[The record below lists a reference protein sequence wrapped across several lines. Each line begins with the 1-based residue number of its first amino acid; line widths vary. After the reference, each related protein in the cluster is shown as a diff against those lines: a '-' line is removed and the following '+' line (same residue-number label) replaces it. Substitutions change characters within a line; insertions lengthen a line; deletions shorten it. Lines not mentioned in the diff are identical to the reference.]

1 MSPSIAIASRN
12 LLRSP
17 KRSLSLMAL
26 LCAAFLTVTLIRA
39 GYAEMFDQ
47 VRKSRYETNG
57 HFSFSPKSGTEL
69 SWETYLAIKEEAAS
83 SGRFTGL
90 SASVDLD
97 GLVGTELRS
106 APVSGEAV
114 EGFFPDWEADGAV
127 KAELG
132 GALAQS
138 LALKVGDEFSAF
150 IGGIGLTLRLEN
162 IVETEVT
169 TRDRFF
175 VRLPLEA
182 FAAAGEVRRVNRVRV
197 WTAGADSDRSALI
210 REAQAWPGVADCEWR
225 AAELGNTEI
234 NSIIRVYEDNFR
246 VIFVVVGFVT
256 LLALANVMLLSTW
269 ERGVELGTMLSL
281 GTPVSHLVRTL
292 VLESVFLALAAC
304 VVGSVLSLAACA
316 VVNLAGGVTFPPPPT
331 ISSPVHLTLKS
342 EPAAFFLAAGLSL
355 SCAAAAGLIASAGL
369 RKAALIDLLFER
381 N

>member
-1 MSPSIAIASRN
+1 
-12 LLRSP
+12 
-17 KRSLSLMAL
+17 MAL

-39 GYAEMFDQ
+39 GYADMFDQ
-47 VRKSRYETNG
+47 VRKSRYESNG
-57 HFSFSPKSGTEL
+57 HFSFSPKAGTEL
-69 SWETYLAIKEEAAS
+69 SWETYLAIKERAAS
-83 SGRFTGL
+83 VGKFTRL
-90 SASVDLD
+90 SASMEVD

-114 EGFFPDWEADGAV
+114 EGAFDDWETDGAV

-132 GALAQS
+132 AALAES
-138 LALKVGDEFSAF
+138 LELKAGDEFSAF
-150 IGGIGLTLRLEN
+150 VGGVGLTLNLEN

-169 TRDRFF
+169 TRDRFY

-182 FAAAGEVRRVNRVRV
+182 FAAAGKVSRVNRVRV
-197 WTAGADSDRSALI
+197 WTSGAGDRSALI
-210 REAQAWPGVADCEWR
+210 REAQAWPGLADCDWQ

-246 VIFVVVGFVT
+246 VIFVVVGFVI

-281 GTPVSHLVRTL
+281 GTPSAHLVRVL

-304 VVGSVLSLAACA
+304 VAGSVLSLAACA

-331 ISSPVHLTLKS
+331 ISSPLHLTLKS
-342 EPAAFFLAAGLSL
+342 EPAAYFLAAGLSL

-369 RKAALIDLLFER
+369 RKTALIDLLFER
-381 N
+381 I